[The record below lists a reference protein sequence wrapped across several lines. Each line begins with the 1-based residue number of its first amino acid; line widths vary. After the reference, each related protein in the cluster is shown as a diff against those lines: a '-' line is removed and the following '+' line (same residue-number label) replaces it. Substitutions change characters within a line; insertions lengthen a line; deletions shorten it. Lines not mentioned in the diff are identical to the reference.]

1 MNLWSKILI
10 VALIIFVIFA
20 YFAGTFNPASSA
32 VEKLID
38 EQVKKEKAKY
48 ERVIQERD
56 AWNEQLSTKLVE
68 KEKQYRE
75 AQKTIVMLKKEMN
88 NVKPPQSMQET
99 VARANALGYHPVVRQ
114 CVCTGSMRSG
124 V

>member
-10 VALIIFVIFA
+10 GALILFVVLA

-38 EQVKKEKAKY
+38 ERVKEEKAKY
-48 ERVIQERD
+48 ERVILERD

-75 AQKTIVMLKKEMN
+75 AQKTIAMLKKEMI
-88 NVKPPQSMQET
+88 NVKPPQSIQET
-99 VARANALGYHPVVRQ
+99 IARANALGYHSVIR
-114 CVCTGSMRSG
+114 
-124 V
+124 